1 LSLLIALSVGAI
13 TMALPIGLASD
24 RYRRTWLLAG
34 VSGGALVSM
43 LLLFAGTLSYPVA
56 LAACYLAGG
65 TIIGMYSV
73 SLVILGERYAHKAL
87 ASVAA
92 CYAMAYALGSTFGGL
107 MGGGSVEFAG
117 AAGLPALGT
126 AVIGVFAACLLA
138 GAARRQWR
146 RGRNKASTQWE
157 PT

>member
-1 LSLLIALSVGAI
+1 
-13 TMALPIGLASD
+13 
-24 RYRRTWLLAG
+24 
-34 VSGGALVSM
+34 
-43 LLLFAGTLSYPVA
+43 
-56 LAACYLAGG
+56 
-65 TIIGMYSV
+65 
-73 SLVILGERYAHKAL
+73 
-87 ASVAA
+87 
-92 CYAMAYALGSTFGGL
+92 MAYALGSTFGGL

-138 GAARRQWR
+138 GAARRQRR

>member
-1 LSLLIALSVGAI
+1 
-13 TMALPIGLASD
+13 
-24 RYRRTWLLAG
+24 
-34 VSGGALVSM
+34 
-43 LLLFAGTLSYPVA
+43 
-56 LAACYLAGG
+56 
-65 TIIGMYSV
+65 
-73 SLVILGERYAHKAL
+73 
-87 ASVAA
+87 
-92 CYAMAYALGSTFGGL
+92 